1 MEALTNACFALCMA
15 IERSIVLNTTR
26 EVVLQT
32 SEGEQFLHT
41 DEETEAE
48 EDVHNVASIGLGS
61 MWTMFLFVLRII
73 CRVDY
78 VLYL

>member
-1 MEALTNACFALCMA
+1 MA
-15 IERSIVLNTTR
+15 IERSIVLNTTN

-41 DEETEAE
+41 DEETEGEA
-48 EDVHNVASIGLGS
+48 DVHNVASIGLGS

-73 CRVDY
+73 CRVHY